1 MNSKYDSLKKLQNI
15 GVKEKL
21 LKTTI
26 RKDIYKGISVYTE
39 RKRNKKRS
47 RCRLGAKVIKVDG
60 LQFIVVKYLV

>member
-26 RKDIYKGISVYTE
+26 RKDIYKGMSIRHTS
-39 RKRNKKRS
+39 
-47 RCRLGAKVIKVDG
+47 
-60 LQFIVVKYLV
+60 QQ